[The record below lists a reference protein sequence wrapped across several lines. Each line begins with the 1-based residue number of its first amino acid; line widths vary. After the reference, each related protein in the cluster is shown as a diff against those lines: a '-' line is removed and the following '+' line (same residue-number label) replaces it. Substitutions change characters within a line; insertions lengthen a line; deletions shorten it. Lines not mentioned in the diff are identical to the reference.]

1 MRRARWPLAVL
12 LCILIAHLVAP
23 GFTYAHPVPL
33 GSVPTDTATPTA
45 PPTPPPAPTPI
56 GITDPGATSGPCPSG
71 SWDLNILG
79 HHCLDPFGILGD
91 ALHNLAVLLV
101 QMEAQIL
108 SGVLGF
114 ITTVYD
120 PTAGGPFQPLDDLF
134 VQVWQAAW
142 ILLSVGLMATTIHV
156 LMHYPFS
163 HPSRMIFLVGGP
175 FVRVSLYELALYWG
189 LHAVFEVL
197 GLVSAVLNAGGV
209 STLSHDIV
217 ASVVQQG
224 DAASQIIVSII
235 DVVFGLA
242 FLLITI
248 LILKEA
254 LIGLFMVV
262 FLFVI
267 SPLCICSKM
276 FPAPLSNIASWWT
289 SHFFGFALYP
299 LTIAAAMDVD
309 IKLLFA
315 LPHAG
320 AGVGDILIQ
329 RALGL
334 VGLLFILRAL
344 ALTSNILGGTSV
356 ANLKLPSPMSLF
368 H

>member
-1 MRRARWPLAVL
+1 MRAHLWPLAL
-12 LCILIAHLVAP
+12 LCMVLACLVAP
-23 GFTYAHPVPL
+23 GPALAQPVPL
-33 GSVPTDTATPTA
+33 GAIATATPTA

-56 GITDPGATSGPCPSG
+56 EITDPGASSGACPAG
-71 SWDLNILG
+71 SWDIDIFG

-91 ALHNLAVLLV
+91 AIHNLAVFLV

-108 SGVLGF
+108 GGVLGF

-120 PTAGGPFQPLDDLF
+120 PTAGGVFQPLDDLF
-134 VQVWQAAW
+134 VMVWQAAW
-142 ILLSVGLMATTIHV
+142 ILLSVGLIATMVHV

-163 HPSRMIFLVGGP
+163 HPSRMLFLVGGP
-175 FVRVSLYELALYWG
+175 FIRVTMYLLSLYWG
-189 LHAVFEVL
+189 LHAVFVVL
-197 GLVSAVLNAGGV
+197 GGVSAVLNQGGV
-209 STLSHDIV
+209 ATLSHDIV
-217 ASVVQQG
+217 ASVTEQG
-224 DAASQIIVSII
+224 DAASQILVSVI

-242 FLLITI
+242 FLLITV

-262 FLFVI
+262 FLFVL
-267 SPLCICSKM
+267 SPLCVVAKM
-276 FPAPLSNIASWWT
+276 FPAPIDNIGSWWV

-309 IKLLFA
+309 VKLLFA

-320 AGVGDILIQ
+320 ASVSDILIQ

-334 VGLLFILRAL
+334 VGLLFVLRAL
-344 ALTSNILGGTSV
+344 ALVSSIMGGTSV
-356 ANLKLPSPMSLF
+356 AGLRIPHPMHLL